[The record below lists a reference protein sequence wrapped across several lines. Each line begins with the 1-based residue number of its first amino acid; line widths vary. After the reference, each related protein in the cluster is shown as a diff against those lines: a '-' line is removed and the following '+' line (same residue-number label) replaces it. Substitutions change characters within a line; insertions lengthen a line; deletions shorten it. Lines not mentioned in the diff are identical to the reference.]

1 MTWQNRAMTEH
12 SSISDWF
19 CHQVILDDA
28 GPTTGLGLHMNETF
42 FFLRA
47 KEKIRKR
54 VTATLSSMGERR
66 VTGINKIQMGEWG
79 KKTAKVNLGDSWGE
93 GKRRKPKM
101 EYQPCYQMSLTHK
114 CPLSLDANIKTWGLS
129 ERVASNLFLMMWI
142 KLIT

>member
-12 SSISDWF
+12 SNISDWF

-28 GPTTGLGLHMNETF
+28 GPTTCLRLHMNETF

-66 VTGINKIQMGEWG
+66 VTGINKIQIQMGDE
-79 KKTAKVNLGDSWGE
+79 E
-93 GKRRKPKM
+93 KRQQK
-101 EYQPCYQMSLTHK
+101 
-114 CPLSLDANIKTWGLS
+114 
-129 ERVASNLFLMMWI
+129 
-142 KLIT
+142 

>member
-19 CHQVILDDA
+19 CHQVILGDA

-66 VTGINKIQMGEWG
+66 VTGINKIQMGDE
-79 KKTAKVNLGDSWGE
+79 E
-93 GKRRKPKM
+93 KRQQK
-101 EYQPCYQMSLTHK
+101 
-114 CPLSLDANIKTWGLS
+114 
-129 ERVASNLFLMMWI
+129 
-142 KLIT
+142 